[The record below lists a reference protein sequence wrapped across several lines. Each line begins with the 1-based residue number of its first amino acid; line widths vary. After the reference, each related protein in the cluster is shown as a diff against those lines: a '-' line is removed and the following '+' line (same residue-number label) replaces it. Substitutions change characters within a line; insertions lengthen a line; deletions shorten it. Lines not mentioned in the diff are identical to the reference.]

1 MPLSPSVTGFIG
13 NIVDRLMINLNLWP
27 DYGPPGCGLSDD
39 AILLLGKLGGE
50 KFLLARTISYG
61 IQPIAMEYKLLS
73 LEILEL
79 GATLDKRVVY
89 ELTAEKLVF
98 VIPLNTLEQRAAF
111 FEKLDA
117 DAKEALEALRPFRQ
131 ASSQRR
137 DFLMISKEGRRTFEF
152 YQPRL
157 GSLKKEQE
165 AQIEAAWQSAR
176 AKERARAEESL
187 EMLDFVL
194 RRP

>member
-1 MPLSPSVTGFIG
+1 MLIFASFI
-13 NIVDRLMINLNLWP
+13 DRIMSKLRLGP
-27 DYGPPGCGLSDD
+27 DYGPPDHGLSDD
-39 AILLLGKLGGE
+39 AILLLGKLGRE
-50 KFLLARTISYG
+50 KFLLVRR
-61 IQPIAMEYKLLS
+61 IQSLMPGLDIEYEPLS
-73 LEILEL
+73 LETLKI

-98 VIPLNTLEQRAAF
+98 VIPLNTPEQRAAF

-117 DAKEALEALRPFRQ
+117 STQEALEALHPFLQ

-137 DFLMISKEGRRTFEF
+137 DFLMISKEGRRAFEF

-157 GSLKKEQE
+157 GSLRKEQE
-165 AQIEAAWQSAR
+165 AQIEADWQSTR
-176 AKERARAEESL
+176 AKERAQAEESL

>member
-1 MPLSPSVTGFIG
+1 LAEGIAMLLFPNFI
-13 NIVDRLMINLNLWP
+13 DRMIGKLKLGP
-27 DYGPPGCGLSDD
+27 CYGPPDHGLSDD

-50 KFLLARTISYG
+50 KFLLVRR
-61 IQPIAMEYKLLS
+61 IQSLMLGLNIEYEPLS
-73 LEILEL
+73 LETLKI
-79 GATLDKRVVY
+79 GATLDKRVVC

-117 DAKEALEALRPFRQ
+117 SAQEALEALRPFRQ
-131 ASSQRR
+131 TSSQCR
-137 DFLMISKEGRRTFEF
+137 DFLMISKEGRRAFEF

-157 GSLKKEQE
+157 DSLKKEQE
-165 AQIEAAWQSAR
+165 AQIEADWQNRR